1 MIPHKTNDTL
11 KEKQK
16 TFSKIVEALARII
29 HLIGKKDIAY
39 RGTEEKV
46 VDDNSMSGNPGN
58 YLAIRWEIANYCPL
72 LT

>member
-29 HLIGKKDIAY
+29 HLIGKQDIAY

-46 VDDNSMSGNPGN
+46 VVWKSWKLFSDSLGD
-58 YLAIRWEIANYCPL
+58 C
-72 LT
+72 